1 MAKRKRTNKDL
12 QNITNKTKDR
22 VTQTPLNTGDEL
34 MFSGRESRSCST
46 SGTHRVNNISQWDNR
61 LCDVLNLSGFKCWR
75 QCISVR
81 QYKRIHLI

>member
-1 MAKRKRTNKDL
+1 MAKRKRTNNDL

-61 LCDVLNLSGFKCWR
+61 LCGVLNLSGFKCWR

-81 QYKRIHLI
+81 Q